1 MIFDIDKYG
10 SQFAIIAD
18 DGRKLTYAEL
28 GEKVAQRAKSFQ
40 RGVLQFC
47 LCKNTIESIVEYLAC
62 LEAGAPVVMLDA
74 TKDAETIENLRQIYK
89 PGITKCHPDLAVCL
103 TTSGSTGSPKLVRL
117 TLRNI
122 IANAESIAE
131 YLRIDANERPITMLP
146 MYYSYGLSI
155 INSHLLKGATIL
167 LTDKSYAQREFWSFL
182 RENEATSMSG
192 VPYTWEML
200 RRLRFMRMD
209 LPSVRTM
216 TQAGGKLNA
225 EIALE
230 YIRWADTQNK
240 QFIVMYGQ
248 TEATARMSYLP
259 WERAE
264 EKYASIGVAIP
275 GGEFYLEE
283 NDKENSEENTE
294 NNLTPKDESQV
305 TCSNSTSLDPQSA
318 QKQAF
323 GQPDAQSCSDAQTDS
338 SSKNS
343 QKNPKN
349 LQGELVYRGP
359 NVSMGYAECAE
370 DLMKGDENHGVLHT
384 GDMARVD
391 EDGFYYITGR
401 KKRFVKVWGNRCNL
415 DQVEQLV
422 KPITTTCACAGVDD
436 HITVFV
442 TKEGLEKE
450 IKDLLAAKTGLN
462 PIAFAVKVVEA
473 IPVKDSGKIDYQL
486 LQTWI

>member
-1 MIFDIDKYG
+1 MIFDINTYG
-10 SQFAIIAD
+10 SRLAIIED
-18 DGRKLTYAEL
+18 DGRRLTYAEL
-28 GEKVAQRAKSFQ
+28 GGLVSDRAKSLQ

-47 LCKNTIESIVEYLAC
+47 LCKNTIENIVEYLAC
-62 LEAGAPVVMLDA
+62 LEAKAPVVMLDA
-74 TKDAETIENLRQIYK
+74 TKDAETIENLRQIYQ
-89 PGITKCHPDLAVCL
+89 PGITTCHPDLAVCL

-131 YLRIDANERPITMLP
+131 YLHIDANERPITMLP

-167 LTDKSYAQREFWSFL
+167 LTDKSYAQREFWNFL

-230 YIRWADTQNK
+230 YIRWAKSVGK

-259 WERAE
+259 WEKAE

-275 GGEFYLEE
+275 GGEF
-283 NDKENSEENTE
+283 
-294 NNLTPKDESQV
+294 
-305 TCSNSTSLDPQSA
+305 SLVED
-318 QKQAF
+318 
-323 GQPDAQSCSDAQTDS
+323 
-338 SSKNS
+338 
-343 QKNPKN
+343 
-349 LQGELVYRGP
+349 GELIYKGE

-370 DLMKGDENHGVLHT
+370 DLLKGDENHGILHT

-391 EDGFYYITGR
+391 EDGYYYITGR
-401 KKRFVKVWGNRCNL
+401 KKRFVKIWGNRCNL
-415 DQVEQLV
+415 DQIEQMV
-422 KPITTTCACAGVDD
+422 KTITTTCACAGMDD
-436 HITVFV
+436 KVTVFV
-442 TKEGLEKE
+442 TQAGLDKT
-450 IKDLLAAKTGLN
+450 IIDLLAAKTGLN
-462 PIAFAVKVVEA
+462 SIAFQVRQIDA
-473 IPVKDSGKIDYQL
+473 IPVTPSGKIDYPQL
-486 LQTWI
+486 QQMIEK

>member
-1 MIFDIDKYG
+1 MIFDIDTYG
-10 SQFAIIAD
+10 SRLAIIAD
-18 DGRKLTYAEL
+18 DGRRLTYAEL
-28 GEKVAQRAKSFQ
+28 GEAVRERLSKVDSRESIE
-40 RGVLQFC
+40 RGILHFC

-74 TKDAETIENLRQIYK
+74 TKGAETIENLRQIYQ
-89 PGITKCHPDLAVCL
+89 PGITTCHPDLAVCL

-122 IANAESIAE
+122 IANAESIAG
-131 YLRIDANERPITMLP
+131 YLHIDVNERPITMLP

-167 LTDKSYAQREFWSFL
+167 LTDKSYAQREFWNFL

-230 YIRWADTQNK
+230 YIRWAKSVGK

-259 WERAE
+259 WENAE

-275 GGEFYLEE
+275 GGKF
-283 NDKENSEENTE
+283 
-294 NNLTPKDESQV
+294 
-305 TCSNSTSLDPQSA
+305 SLAED
-318 QKQAF
+318 
-323 GQPDAQSCSDAQTDS
+323 GE
-338 SSKNS
+338 
-343 QKNPKN
+343 
-349 LQGELVYRGP
+349 LIYQGE
-359 NVSMGYAECAE
+359 NVSLGYAEYAE
-370 DLMKGDENHGVLHT
+370 DLMKSDENNGVLHT

-442 TKEGLEKE
+442 TKDGLEKE

-462 PIAFAVKVVEA
+462 PIAFAVKVIEA
-473 IPVKDSGKIDYQL
+473 IPVTASGKIDYPL
-486 LQTWI
+486 LQEWL

>member
-1 MIFDIDKYG
+1 MVFDIDTYG
-10 SQFAIIAD
+10 SKLAIIAD

-28 GEKVAQRAKSFQ
+28 GELVSERSHSLQ

-74 TKDAETIENLRQIYK
+74 SKDAETIENLRQIYK

-122 IANAESIAE
+122 MANAESIAQ
-131 YLRIDANERPITMLP
+131 YLRIDTNERPITMLP

-167 LTDKSYAQREFWSFL
+167 LTDKSYAQRELWNFL

-209 LPSVRTM
+209 LPSVKTM

-230 YIRWADTQNK
+230 YIRWAKSVGK

-275 GGEFYLEE
+275 GGEFSLES
-283 NDKENSEENTE
+283 DQDSAF
-294 NNLTPKDESQV
+294 
-305 TCSNSTSLDPQSA
+305 SNQPITS
-318 QKQAF
+318 
-323 GQPDAQSCSDAQTDS
+323 
-338 SSKNS
+338 
-343 QKNPKN
+343 
-349 LQGELVYRGP
+349 GELVYKGQ

-422 KPITTTCACAGVDD
+422 KPITTTCACAGIDD

-450 IKDLLAAKTGLN
+450 IKDLLASKTGLN
-462 PIAFAVKVVEA
+462 PIAFAVKVIEA

>member
-1 MIFDIDKYG
+1 MIFGIDTYKDKI
-10 SQFAIIAD
+10 AIKSD
-18 DGRKLTYAEL
+18 TGERLTYSDLE
-28 GEKVAQRAKSFQ
+28 ERVTTRAKGLE
-40 RGVLQFC
+40 RGVLQFS

-74 TKDAETIENLRQIYK
+74 TKDAETIENLRLIYK

-131 YLRIDANERPITMLP
+131 YLHIDANERPITMLP

-167 LTDKSYAQREFWSFL
+167 LTGKSYAQREFWNFL

-209 LPSVRTM
+209 MPSVRTM

-230 YIRWADTQNK
+230 YIRWAKSVGK
-240 QFIVMYGQ
+240 QFLVMYGQ

-275 GGEFYLEE
+275 GGQF
-283 NDKENSEENTE
+283 
-294 NNLTPKDESQV
+294 
-305 TCSNSTSLDPQSA
+305 SLAED
-318 QKQAF
+318 
-323 GQPDAQSCSDAQTDS
+323 GE
-338 SSKNS
+338 
-343 QKNPKN
+343 
-349 LQGELVYRGP
+349 LIYQGE
-359 NVSMGYAECAE
+359 NVSLGYAECAE

-450 IKDLLAAKTGLN
+450 IKDLLASKTGLN
-462 PIAFAVKVVEA
+462 PIAFAVKVVES
-473 IPVKDSGKIDYQL
+473 IPVKDSGKIDYPL
-486 LQTWI
+486 LQGMI

>member
-1 MIFDIDKYG
+1 MIFGIDTYKERI
-10 SQFAIIAD
+10 SIITD
-18 DGRKLTYAEL
+18 DGTRLTYSELAER
-28 GEKVAQRAKSFQ
+28 VAARAKELQ

-47 LCKNTIESIVEYLAC
+47 LCRNSIESIVEYLAC
-62 LEAGAPVVMLDA
+62 LEAGAPVVLLDA
-74 TKDAETIENLRQIYK
+74 TKDPETIENLRKIYK
-89 PGITKCHPDLAVCL
+89 PDETKCHPDLALCL

-131 YLRIDANERPITMLP
+131 YLHIEANERPITMLP

-167 LTDKSYAQREFWSFL
+167 LTDKSYAQREFWNFL

-230 YIRWADTQNK
+230 YIRWAKSVDK

-259 WERAE
+259 WENAE

-275 GGEFYLEE
+275 GGTF
-283 NDKENSEENTE
+283 
-294 NNLTPKDESQV
+294 
-305 TCSNSTSLDPQSA
+305 SLAED
-318 QKQAF
+318 
-323 GQPDAQSCSDAQTDS
+323 GE
-338 SSKNS
+338 
-343 QKNPKN
+343 
-349 LQGELVYRGP
+349 LIYQGE
-359 NVSMGYAECAE
+359 NVSLGYAECAE

-391 EDGFYYITGR
+391 EEGFYYITGR

-442 TKEGLEKE
+442 TKDGLEKE
-450 IKDLLAAKTGLN
+450 IKDLLASKTGLN
-462 PIAFAVKVVEA
+462 PIAFAVKVIEA

>member
-1 MIFDIDKYG
+1 MVFNIDKYG
-10 SQFAIIAD
+10 SRLAIIAD
-18 DGRKLTYAEL
+18 DGRRLTYAEL
-28 GEKVAQRAKSFQ
+28 GGLVSDRAKSLQ

-74 TKDAETIENLRQIYK
+74 TKDAETIESLRQIYK
-89 PGITKCHPDLAVCL
+89 PESTKCHPDLAVCL

-122 IANAESIAE
+122 IANAESIAQ

-167 LTDKSYAQREFWSFL
+167 LTDKTYAQREFWNFL
-182 RENEATSMSG
+182 KGNEATSMSG
-192 VPYTWEML
+192 VPYTWELL

-209 LPSVRTM
+209 LPSVKTM

-225 EIALE
+225 EIAKE
-230 YIRWADTQNK
+230 YIQWSKSQGKR
-240 QFIVMYGQ
+240 FIVMYGQ

-264 EKYASIGVAIP
+264 EKYSSIGVAIP
-275 GGEFYLEE
+275 GGKF
-283 NDKENSEENTE
+283 
-294 NNLTPKDESQV
+294 
-305 TCSNSTSLDPQSA
+305 SLADD
-318 QKQAF
+318 
-323 GQPDAQSCSDAQTDS
+323 GE
-338 SSKNS
+338 
-343 QKNPKN
+343 
-349 LQGELVYRGP
+349 LIYQGE
-359 NVSMGYAECAE
+359 NVSLGYAECAE

-415 DQVEQLV
+415 DQMEQLV

-442 TKEGLEKE
+442 TKGGLEKE
-450 IKDLLAAKTGLN
+450 IKELLAFKTGLN
-462 PIAFAVKVVEA
+462 PIAFAVKVIDA
-473 IPVKDSGKIDYQL
+473 IPFKDSGKIDYQL

>member
-1 MIFDIDKYG
+1 MIFGIDTYE
-10 SQFAIIAD
+10 SLLAIIAD
-18 DGRKLTYAEL
+18 DGTRLTYSELAER
-28 GEKVAQRAKSFQ
+28 VAARAKELQ

-74 TKDAETIENLRQIYK
+74 TKDAETIENLRQIYQ
-89 PGITKCHPDLAVCL
+89 PGSTKCHPDLAVCL

-131 YLRIDANERPITMLP
+131 YLHIDANERPITMLP

-167 LTDKSYAQREFWSFL
+167 LTDKSYAQREFWNFL

-230 YIRWADTQNK
+230 YIRWAKSVGK

-275 GGEFYLEE
+275 GGQF
-283 NDKENSEENTE
+283 
-294 NNLTPKDESQV
+294 
-305 TCSNSTSLDPQSA
+305 SLADD
-318 QKQAF
+318 
-323 GQPDAQSCSDAQTDS
+323 GE
-338 SSKNS
+338 
-343 QKNPKN
+343 
-349 LQGELVYRGP
+349 LIYQGE
-359 NVSMGYAECAE
+359 NVSLGYAENAE
-370 DLMKGDENHGVLHT
+370 DLMKGDENLGVLHT

-415 DQVEQLV
+415 DQVEQIV
-422 KPITTTCACAGVDD
+422 KSVTTSCACAGVDD
-436 HITVFV
+436 KITVFV
-442 TKEGLEKE
+442 TQARLDKT
-450 IKDLLAAKTGLN
+450 IIDLLASKTGLN
-462 PIAFAVKVVEA
+462 PIAFQVKQIEA
-473 IPVKDSGKIDYQL
+473 IPVSPSGKIDYPALQRL
-486 LQTWI
+486 LTTEY

>member
-1 MIFDIDKYG
+1 MIFDLEKHQDRL
-10 SQFAIIAD
+10 AIIAD
-18 DGRKLTYAEL
+18 DGRRLTYAQL
-28 GEKVAQRAKSFQ
+28 GELVAQRAESLKRS
-40 RGVLQFC
+40 VLQFC
-47 LCKNTIESIVEYLAC
+47 LCKNTIESVVEYLAC

-131 YLRIDANERPITMLP
+131 YLHIDADERPITMLP

-167 LTDKSYAQREFWSFL
+167 LTDKSYAQREFWNFL

-230 YIRWADTQNK
+230 YIRWAKSVGK

-259 WERAE
+259 WKRAE

-275 GGEFYLEE
+275 GGKF
-283 NDKENSEENTE
+283 
-294 NNLTPKDESQV
+294 
-305 TCSNSTSLDPQSA
+305 SLADD
-318 QKQAF
+318 
-323 GQPDAQSCSDAQTDS
+323 GE
-338 SSKNS
+338 
-343 QKNPKN
+343 
-349 LQGELVYRGP
+349 LIYQGE
-359 NVSMGYAECAE
+359 NVSLGYAECAE

-384 GDMARVD
+384 GDMARAD

-450 IKDLLAAKTGLN
+450 IKDLLASKTGLN
-462 PIAFAVKVVEA
+462 PIAFAVKVIEA

>member
-1 MIFDIDKYG
+1 MVFDIDTYG
-10 SQFAIIAD
+10 SKLAIIAD

-28 GEKVAQRAKSFQ
+28 GELVSERSHSLQ

-74 TKDAETIENLRQIYK
+74 SKDAETIENLRQIYK

-122 IANAESIAE
+122 MANAESIAQ
-131 YLRIDANERPITMLP
+131 YLRIDANERPVTMLP

-155 INSHLLKGATIL
+155 TNSHLLKGATIL
-167 LTDKSYAQREFWSFL
+167 LTDKSYAQREFWNFL

-209 LPSVRTM
+209 LPSVKTM

-230 YIRWADTQNK
+230 YIRWAKSVGK

-275 GGEFYLEE
+275 GGEF
-283 NDKENSEENTE
+283 
-294 NNLTPKDESQV
+294 
-305 TCSNSTSLDPQSA
+305 STAEDGELIY
-318 QKQAF
+318 
-323 GQPDAQSCSDAQTDS
+323 
-338 SSKNS
+338 
-343 QKNPKN
+343 
-349 LQGELVYRGP
+349 QGE
-359 NVSMGYAECAE
+359 NVSMGYAECSE

-415 DQVEQLV
+415 DQVEQIV
-422 KPITTTCACAGVDD
+422 KSVTTSCACAGVDD
-436 HITVFV
+436 KITVF
-442 TKEGLEKE
+442 TTTDGLEQE
-450 IKDLLAAKTGLN
+450 IKTLLSTKTGLN
-462 PIAFAVKVVEA
+462 PVAFQVKVIDA
-473 IPVKDSGKIDYQL
+473 IPVTPSGKIDYPQLQQL
-486 LQTWI
+486 LNTDN

>member
-1 MIFDIDKYG
+1 MLFDIDKYD
-10 SQFAIIAD
+10 SRLAIIAD
-18 DGRKLTYAEL
+18 DGRRLTYAEL
-28 GEKVAQRAKSFQ
+28 GELVAVKARSLQ

-89 PGITKCHPDLAVCL
+89 PGSTKCHPDLAVCL

-131 YLRIDANERPITMLP
+131 YLRIDNNERPITMLP

-167 LTDKSYAQREFWSFL
+167 LTDKSYAQREFWNFL

-230 YIRWADTQNK
+230 YIRWAKSVGK

-275 GGEFYLEE
+275 GGQF
-283 NDKENSEENTE
+283 
-294 NNLTPKDESQV
+294 
-305 TCSNSTSLDPQSA
+305 SLAED
-318 QKQAF
+318 
-323 GQPDAQSCSDAQTDS
+323 GE
-338 SSKNS
+338 
-343 QKNPKN
+343 
-349 LQGELVYRGP
+349 LIYQGE
-359 NVSMGYAECAE
+359 NVSLGYAECAE

-415 DQVEQLV
+415 DQVEQIV
-422 KPITTTCACAGVDD
+422 KSVTTSCACAGVDD
-436 HITVFV
+436 KITVF
-442 TKEGLEKE
+442 TTTDGLEQE
-450 IKDLLAAKTGLN
+450 IKTLLSTKTGLN
-462 PIAFAVKVVEA
+462 PVAFQVKVIDA

>member
-1 MIFDIDKYG
+1 MIFNIDTYG
-10 SQFAIIAD
+10 SHLAIIVD
-18 DGRKLTYAEL
+18 DGRRLTYAEL
-28 GEKVAQRAKSFQ
+28 GEAVRERLSVVDSRLLIK
-40 RGVLQFC
+40 RGILHFC
-47 LCKNTIESIVEYLAC
+47 MCKNTIESIVEYLAC

-74 TKDAETIENLRQIYK
+74 TRDAETIENLRQIYQ
-89 PGITKCHPDLAVCL
+89 PRETKCHPDLAVCL

-131 YLRIDANERPITMLP
+131 YLHIDANERPVTMLP

-167 LTDKSYAQREFWSFL
+167 LTDKSYAQREFWNFL

-230 YIRWADTQNK
+230 YIRWAKSVGK

-275 GGEFYLEE
+275 GGTF
-283 NDKENSEENTE
+283 
-294 NNLTPKDESQV
+294 
-305 TCSNSTSLDPQSA
+305 SLAEDRE
-318 QKQAF
+318 
-323 GQPDAQSCSDAQTDS
+323 
-338 SSKNS
+338 
-343 QKNPKN
+343 
-349 LQGELVYRGP
+349 LIYQGE
-359 NVSMGYAECAE
+359 NVSLGYAECAE

-442 TKEGLEKE
+442 TKEGFEKE

>member
-1 MIFDIDKYG
+1 MIFGIDTYKERI
-10 SQFAIIAD
+10 AIIAD
-18 DGRKLTYAEL
+18 DGTRLTYSELAER
-28 GEKVAQRAKSFQ
+28 VAARAKELQ

-47 LCKNTIESIVEYLAC
+47 LSKNTIESIVEYLAC

-131 YLRIDANERPITMLP
+131 YLHIDANERPVTMLP

-167 LTDKSYAQREFWSFL
+167 LTDKSYAQREFWNFL
-182 RENEATSMSG
+182 RENETTSMSG

-209 LPSVRTM
+209 MPSVKTM

-230 YIRWADTQNK
+230 YIRWAKSVGK

-259 WERAE
+259 WEHAE

-275 GGEFYLEE
+275 GGQF
-283 NDKENSEENTE
+283 
-294 NNLTPKDESQV
+294 
-305 TCSNSTSLDPQSA
+305 SLADD
-318 QKQAF
+318 
-323 GQPDAQSCSDAQTDS
+323 GE
-338 SSKNS
+338 
-343 QKNPKN
+343 
-349 LQGELVYRGP
+349 LIYQGE
-359 NVSMGYAECAE
+359 NVSLGYAECAE
-370 DLMKGDENHGVLHT
+370 DLIKGDENHGVLHT

-415 DQVEQLV
+415 DQVEQIV
-422 KPITTTCACAGVDD
+422 KSVTTSCACAGVDD
-436 HITVFV
+436 KITVFV

-450 IKDLLAAKTGLN
+450 IKDLLASKTGLN
-462 PIAFAVKVVEA
+462 PIAFAVKVIEA